1 MKRVYL
7 VKSEICDVYTRIF
20 RTRREKHNLIKFSP
34 FYRESFLCHS
44 EESNGDPAGYCVPV
58 GKRNKQA
65 KDKQLSLATIVWS
78 KVKFMTRDV
87 AIPRK
92 GYLIKLKSVC

>member
-1 MKRVYL
+1 MGKRNKQAKDKQLSFTAIVWS
-7 VKSEICDVYTRIF
+7 KAQFMTRSVQ
-20 RTRREKHNLIKFSP
+20 RT
-34 FYRESFLCHS
+34 LCHCEAS
-44 EESNGDPAGYCVPV
+44 TGVPAGYCVPV

-87 AIPRK
+87 AISRK
-92 GYLIKLKSVC
+92 GILVIIPTQDADDL

>member
-1 MKRVYL
+1 MQ
-7 VKSEICDVYTRIF
+7 
-20 RTRREKHNLIKFSP
+20 RT
-34 FYRESFLCHS
+34 LCHCEAS
-44 EESNGDPAGYCVPV
+44 TGVPAGYCVPV

-92 GYLIKLKSVC
+92 GYLIKLKSV

>member
-1 MKRVYL
+1 MQ
-7 VKSEICDVYTRIF
+7 
-20 RTRREKHNLIKFSP
+20 RT
-34 FYRESFLCHS
+34 LCHCEAS
-44 EESNGDPAGYCVPV
+44 TGDPAGYCVPV

-87 AIPRK
+87 RISRK
-92 GYLIKLKSVC
+92 GILVIKPTQDTFVLLGKRSTQAKE